1 MVGEVNNPTTNHL
14 FHPSSYISECGAH
27 IGRTST
33 DMPLMIIQQGPQFSS
48 GRKSVWVYTSFL
60 GLHKGKANMLNVSF
74 GWDFPDD
81 GIVKAI

>member
-1 MVGEVNNPTTNHL
+1 MVRLTIRQTT
-14 FHPSSYISECGAH
+14 I
-27 IGRTST
+27 
-33 DMPLMIIQQGPQFSS
+33 FSS
-48 GRKSVWVYTSFL
+48 FFIYIRVRGSYWQNIYGYAVNDYSVRASVFHWTQKRLGIYQFP

>member
-1 MVGEVNNPTTNHL
+1 
-14 FHPSSYISECGAH
+14 
-27 IGRTST
+27 
-33 DMPLMIIQQGPQFSS
+33 MIIQQGPQFSS

-60 GLHKGKANMLNVSF
+60 GLDKGKANMLNVSF